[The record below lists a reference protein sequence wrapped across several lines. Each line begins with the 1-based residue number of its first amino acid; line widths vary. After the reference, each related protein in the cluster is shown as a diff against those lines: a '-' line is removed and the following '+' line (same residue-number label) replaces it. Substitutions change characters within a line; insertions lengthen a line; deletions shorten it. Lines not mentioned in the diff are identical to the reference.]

1 MEQEQPK
8 SDSYYKARIEAE
20 RLAAA
25 AATCPQARRA
35 HEEMALAYQQRVDG
49 FVERVQAPIRSSKI
63 R

>member
-1 MEQEQPK
+1 MQQLDM
-8 SDSYYKARIEAE
+8 DSYYKSRIEAE

-35 HEEMALAYQQRVDG
+35 HEEMALAYEDLIAAV
-49 FVERVQAPIRSSKI
+49 VQPVRASIRSSNI